1 MGTSVGIGLQAAT
14 VRETGGGAEGAEG
27 PEKSKAR
34 GCRRDRR
41 RAPRPFPAPGGEG
54 RVAAAYKLTHRAEAL
69 DQSDFSSTEM
79 DTRAVLEGG
88 GKQRFVSTTEVRY
101 DREMETK

>member
-27 PEKSKAR
+27 PEKSEAR

-79 DTRAVLEGG
+79 DTRAAGSRRGWKAAVCPA
-88 GKQRFVSTTEVRY
+88 R
-101 DREMETK
+101 